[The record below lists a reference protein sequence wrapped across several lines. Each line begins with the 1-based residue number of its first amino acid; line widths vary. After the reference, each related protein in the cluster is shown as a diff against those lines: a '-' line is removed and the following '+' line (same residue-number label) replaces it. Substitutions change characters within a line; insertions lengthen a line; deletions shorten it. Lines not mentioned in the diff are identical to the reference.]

1 MDFDTFFKNQ
11 QSPLQLLE
19 SWIGEARADAKVKEP
34 TAMSISTL
42 NSNGAISSRIVLL
55 KEIQSEELV
64 FYTNYLSPKG
74 EDLKLNPRIAALF
87 YWDPLFRQV
96 RIEGSVS
103 LSSRQQSEEYWN
115 SRPRE
120 SQLSQWISNQS
131 RPAKD
136 RHELTSLVDQARK
149 DFDGKPIPCPEH
161 WGGYQIQPDKIEFW
175 VGQENRLHD
184 RFLFLKQKGLW
195 TAQRLFP

>member
-1 MDFDTFFKNQ
+1 MDFDKFFSSQ
-11 QSPLQLLE
+11 TAPLKILE
-19 SWIGEARADAKVKEP
+19 AWIEEARADARVKEP

-42 NSNGAISSRIVLL
+42 GASGVISSRIVLL
-55 KEIQSEELV
+55 KEIQNEDLV

-74 EDLKLNPRIAALF
+74 EDLKLNPKIAALF

-96 RIEGSVS
+96 RFEGSVKQ
-103 LSSRQQSEEYWN
+103 SSRQQSEKYWN

-136 RHELTSLVDQARK
+136 RFELKNLVDQARK

-161 WGGYQIQPDKIEFW
+161 WGGYQIRPDKIEFW
-175 VGQENRLHD
+175 IGQDNRLHD
-184 RFLFLKQKGLW
+184 RFVFLKQQEVWKS
-195 TAQRLFP
+195 QRLFP